1 MKKRYIKPEIY
12 LENFEL
18 NENIAGSCA
27 GGNTSGALQYKSNCA
42 FAFPDEGACYFTSD
56 SCWTGQNGYE
66 GLGELECLEAAAA
79 AGGYFFS

>member
-27 GGNTSGALQYKSNCA
+27 GGNTSGALQYISNCA
-42 FAFPDEGACYFTSD
+42 FESPDEGVCYFTSYA
-56 SCWTGQNGYE
+56 CEE
-66 GLGELECLEAAAA
+66 GTDEYPGMGELECLEAAAA
-79 AGGYFFS
+79 EGGYFFS